1 MDKTLYELEN
11 HVKQSHWWFVGR
23 RRLFSKLIHSLKLD
37 YACPILDVGCS
48 TGTNLRMLTNSGFLN
63 VIGFDRNP
71 LTLNYVAA
79 EDCASLVIGDV
90 CELPFDDNSFSLI
103 LATDI
108 IEHVDDDKKAVEE
121 MFRVLRTGGFMLISV
136 PTFQSL
142 WGPQDNLSHHKR
154 RYRLAELLA
163 ILNRDDSEILSS
175 FYFNFLLFIPIL
187 IVRKFLNLMPM
198 NFRSE
203 NEINTV
209 FVNKLLTKIF
219 YLDVD
224 LAPFL
229 PIPFGVSA
237 LVLLRKKNS

>member
-23 RRLFSKLIHSLKLD
+23 RRLFSRLIHSLKLD
-37 YACPILDVGCS
+37 YASSILDVGCS

-90 CELPFDDNSFSLI
+90 CELPFDDQSFSLI

-108 IEHVDDDKKAVEE
+108 IEHVDDDKRAVEE
-121 MFRVLRTGGFMLISV
+121 MFRVLKTGGFMLISV
-136 PTFQSL
+136 PTFRSL

-187 IVRKFLNLMPM
+187 IVRKFLNLMQM

>member
-1 MDKTLYELEN
+1 MDKTLYELES

-23 RRLFSKLIHSLKLD
+23 RRLFSRLIHSLKLD
-37 YACPILDVGCS
+37 SASSILDVGCS

-79 EDCASLVIGDV
+79 EDCTSLVIGDV
-90 CELPFDDNSFSLI
+90 CDLPFDDKSFSLI

-108 IEHVDDDKKAVEE
+108 IEHVDDDKRAVEE
-121 MFRVLRTGGFMLISV
+121 MFRVLKTGGFMLISV
-136 PTFQSL
+136 PTFPSL

-154 RYRLAELLA
+154 RYRLAELLS
-163 ILNRDDSEILSS
+163 LFNRDESEILSN

-187 IVRKFLNLMPM
+187 IVRKFLNLMQI

-229 PIPFGVSA
+229 HIPFGVSA